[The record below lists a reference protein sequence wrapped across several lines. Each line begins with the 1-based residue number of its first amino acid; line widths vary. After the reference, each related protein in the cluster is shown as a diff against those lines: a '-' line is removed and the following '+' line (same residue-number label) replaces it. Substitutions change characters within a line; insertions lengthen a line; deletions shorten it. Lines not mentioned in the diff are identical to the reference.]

1 MCGIF
6 RSFCSSYV
14 TRSQWSVATATSI
27 RTLATV
33 PQSTASGKATRNGG
47 WGMLYVH
54 RHPLARRYCYRRS
67 DITRR
72 PHRHSGKHAAARR
85 RGGDM
90 SALRLPLMRTKL
102 YLRSYAVSDDCSVGL
117 QWRCRRAARRGVCA
131 RAHKKHGISR
141 ETISR
146 PLANVACRFASF
158 PHGEVVFVE
167 TVSPAWVVAY
177 HHVAAVRQI
186 SKLRAHINA
195 SLPPCV
201 VISVYLRHEQGH
213 VSRVWIQYMYACLV
227 CGYST
232 CTRVSCV
239 DTVHVHVSRVW
250 IQYMYACLV
259 CRYSTCT
266 RVSCVDTVHV
276 HVSRVWT

>member
-1 MCGIF
+1 
-6 RSFCSSYV
+6 
-14 TRSQWSVATATSI
+14 
-27 RTLATV
+27 
-33 PQSTASGKATRNGG
+33 
-47 WGMLYVH
+47 
-54 RHPLARRYCYRRS
+54 
-67 DITRR
+67 
-72 PHRHSGKHAAARR
+72 
-85 RGGDM
+85 M

-201 VISVYLRHEQGH
+201 VISVNLRH
-213 VSRVWIQYMYACLV
+213 VSRVWIQYMYTCLV

-232 CTRVSCV
+232 CTRVLCV
-239 DTVHVHVSRVW
+239 DIVH
-250 IQYMYACLV
+250 IEFLV
-259 CRYSTCT
+259 CGHKGACTCT
-266 RVSCVDTVHV
+266 RLFMSVI
-276 HVSRVWT
+276 